1 MSDREREYGLA
12 RSHRAQATGQLL
24 DHIPRHRPEEEH
36 RHVQALGGQHPELRM
51 PERRRVL
58 VKPLAHRLGRR
69 HRDEQSVGQAAL
81 VGC

>member
-1 MSDREREYGLA
+1 M
-12 RSHRAQATGQLL
+12 Q
-24 DHIPRHRPEEEH
+24 
-36 RHVQALGGQHPELRM
+36 VLGGQHPELRM